1 MINSTIGN
9 INSILEEINTG
20 NMQIGSMIDQL
31 NGIEA

>member
-1 MINSTIGN
+1 MISSTIGN
-9 INSILEEINTG
+9 INSILEEINVG

>member
-1 MINSTIGN
+1 MISSTIGN
-9 INSILEEINTG
+9 INSILEEINAG